1 MDTMTPEQRHRVM
14 VANKSKDT
22 KPEVAVRRLLHA
34 LGYRFRIHRKD
45 LPGKPDIV
53 LPKHRTV
60 IFVHGCFWHHH
71 EGCKAAST
79 PASNIDFWQTK
90 FRRNQERDAQVK
102 AQLESMGWKVIV
114 IWECEVKR
122 ILSERAIPGLRAGSV
137 VPAYNCDEEDEAV
150 LEAAEAERE

>member
-1 MDTMTPEQRHRVM
+1 MTPEQRHRVM

-79 PASNIDFWQTK
+79 PATNIDFWQTK
-90 FRRNQERDAQVK
+90 FRRNRERDAQVK

-122 ILSERAIPGLRAGSV
+122 ILAQRDIPALRAGSD
-137 VPAYNCDEEDEAV
+137 VPVYNCDEEDEAGM
-150 LEAAEAERE
+150 LQAAEDEP

>member
-1 MDTMTPEQRHRVM
+1 MDIMTPEQRHRVM

-90 FRRNQERDAQVK
+90 FRRNRERDAQVK

-114 IWECEVKR
+114 IWECEVKTIVAQR
-122 ILSERAIPGLRAGSV
+122 DIPALRAGSD
-137 VPAYNCDEEDEAV
+137 VPAYGCGEEDGM
-150 LEAAEAERE
+150 LQAAEDEP

>member
-1 MDTMTPEQRHRVM
+1 MTPEQRHRVM

-53 LPKHRTV
+53 LPKYRTV

-90 FRRNQERDAQVK
+90 FRRNRERDAQVR
-102 AQLESMGWKVIV
+102 AQLESLGWKVIV
-114 IWECEVKR
+114 IWECEVKKIVADR
-122 ILSERAIPGLRAGSV
+122 FIPALRADV
-137 VPAYNCDEEDEAV
+137 NVPAYGCGEEDGV
-150 LEAAEAERE
+150 LQAAEDEP

>member
-1 MDTMTPEQRHRVM
+1 M
-14 VANKSKDT
+14 
-22 KPEVAVRRLLHA
+22 AVRRLLHA

-45 LPGKPDIV
+45 LPGTPDIV
-53 LPKHRTV
+53 LPKYRTV

-114 IWECEVKR
+114 IWECEVKKIVADR
-122 ILSERAIPGLRAGSV
+122 FIPGLQADVNVS
-137 VPAYNCDEEDEAV
+137 AYGCDMDDEAV

>member
-1 MDTMTPEQRHRVM
+1 MDIMTPEQRHRVM

-79 PASNIDFWQTK
+79 PSSNIDFWQTK
-90 FRRNQERDAQVK
+90 FRRNRERDAQVK

-122 ILSERAIPGLRAGSV
+122 ILSERAIPGLRAGSD